1 MCMGQL
7 HVILVV
13 LHSGQQYPKLY
24 RHQIENLTFIAERS
38 EKGSLFLLVGSFGA
52 LIPAVCP
59 EFILAAA
66 GSLGGG
72 GRGDRSFPAAPGGGA
87 RSMLVLGFAVVPPD
101 KPAAESIPL
110 PVDGLFFTVI
120 LMVSPS

>member
-1 MCMGQL
+1 MHHHQNAA
-7 HVILVV
+7 HPAPV
-13 LHSGQQYPKLY
+13 LFVCPDSPDEG
-24 RHQIENLTFIAERS
+24 RFCFIAERS
-38 EKGSLFLLVGSFGA
+38 ENGSLFLLVISFGGP
-52 LIPAVCP
+52 IPVLCP

-72 GRGDRSFPAAPGGGA
+72 GRGNLSFPAAPGGGA
-87 RSMLVLGFAVVPPD
+87 RSMPVFGFAVAPPD
-101 KPAAESIPL
+101 KPADESMPL